1 MELHYDKRISVYN
14 SGGKI
19 QVNTFDKIKNI
30 LDRIN
35 QKVYTEVV
43 IGTDNEYLSIGGGN
57 ENYIVFCAI
66 NEKYYNLLNKN
77 CINIFEEINLVAG
90 GQEGSFSQR
99 QIVNYDLM
107 IQACEYYFI
116 NNGMDKN
123 LIWEEE

>member
-1 MELHYDKRISVYN
+1 MELLYDKRISVYN
-14 SGGKI
+14 KGGKI

-30 LDRIN
+30 LDRMD
-35 QKVYTEVV
+35 QKVYTEVI
-43 IGTDNEYLSIGGGN
+43 IGNDNEYLSIGGGN
-57 ENYIVFCAI
+57 GNYIVFYTI

-77 CINIFEEINLVAG
+77 CMNIFDEIDLVAG
-90 GQEGSFSQR
+90 GQEGCFPQR

-116 NNGMDKN
+116 NNGMDNN